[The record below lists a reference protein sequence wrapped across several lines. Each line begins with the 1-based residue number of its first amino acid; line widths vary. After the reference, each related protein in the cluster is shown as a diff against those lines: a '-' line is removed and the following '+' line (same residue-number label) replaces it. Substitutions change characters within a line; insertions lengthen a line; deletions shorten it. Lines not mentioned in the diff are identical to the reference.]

1 MGLIFLLILFDNKC
15 YKVVILMYYYNISKV
30 MKDG

>member
-15 YKVVILMYYYNISKV
+15 YKVTILMYYYNISKV
-30 MKDG
+30 INK